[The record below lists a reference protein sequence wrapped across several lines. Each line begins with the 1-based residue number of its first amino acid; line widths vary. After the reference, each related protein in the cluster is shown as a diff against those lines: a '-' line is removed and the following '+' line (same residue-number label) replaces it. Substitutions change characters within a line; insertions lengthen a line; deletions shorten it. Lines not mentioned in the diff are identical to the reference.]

1 VTKQLALKLRLDD
14 HTRLDDYV
22 GEAGSKL
29 VHLSGFI
36 YLSGSKGSGKSHL
49 LQGIC
54 HRASSEGRSAIY
66 LTVLSILEP
75 GVLEGLEQTDLV
87 CLDDVDEVLAL
98 ADWQRALFHLINA
111 VKDAGNTL
119 IVSSIDPVSAL
130 KLELGDLDSRIKG
143 AYLLSTDQLN
153 DEQKLDVL
161 ELKARRRGFDMSQ
174 EVCRFILGR
183 SRRDMHHLAH
193 LVDQLDEETLRRQK
207 KVTIPFVKAAL
218 GLK

>member
-1 VTKQLALKLRLDD
+1 VTQQLALKFKLDH
-14 HTRLDDYV
+14 HTHLDDYV
-22 GEAGSKL
+22 GAAGSKL

-54 HRASSEGRSAIY
+54 HRASSEGHSAIY
-66 LTVLSILEP
+66 LTALSILDP
-75 GVLEGLEQTDLV
+75 GVLEGLEQVGLV
-87 CLDDVDEVLAL
+87 CLDDVDSVLEL

-111 VKDAGNTL
+111 VNDAGNTL
-119 IVSSIDPVSAL
+119 IVSSTNPVAAL

-143 AYLLSTDQLN
+143 AYLLSTDQLD
-153 DEQKLDVL
+153 DEQKLEVVAR
-161 ELKARRRGFDMSQ
+161 KARRRGFDMSQ

-193 LVDQLDEETLRRQK
+193 LVDQLDKETLRRQK

-218 GLK
+218 SL

>member
-1 VTKQLALKLRLDD
+1 MTQQLALEFRLDD

-29 VHLSGFI
+29 LHLSGFI

-66 LTVLSILEP
+66 LTALSILESR
-75 GVLEGLEQTDLV
+75 VLEGLEQAGLV
-87 CLDDVDEVLAL
+87 CLDDVDDVLEL
-98 ADWQRALFHLINA
+98 SDWQRALFHLVNA

-119 IVSSIDPVSAL
+119 IVSSKIPVSAL
-130 KLELGDLDSRIKG
+130 KLELSDLDSRIKG
-143 AYLLSTDQLN
+143 AYLLSTEQLD
-153 DEQKLDVL
+153 DEQKLEVV
-161 ELKARRRGFDMSQ
+161 ERKARRRGFDINQ
-174 EVCRFILGR
+174 EVCRYILGR

-218 GLK
+218 GL

>member
-1 VTKQLALKLRLDD
+1 MTRQLALKFRLDD

-29 VHLSGFI
+29 VQLSGFI

-54 HRASSEGRSAIY
+54 HRAVSEGLTTLY
-66 LTVLSILEP
+66 LPALSVLEP
-75 GVLEGLEQTDLV
+75 GVLEGLEQVDLI
-87 CLDDVDEVLAL
+87 CLDDIDAVIEL

-111 VKDAGNTL
+111 VKDAGHTL
-119 IVSSIDPVSAL
+119 IISSSAPVSAL

-143 AYLLSTDQLN
+143 AYLLSTDLLD
-153 DEQKLDVL
+153 DEQKLEVIG
-161 ELKARRRGFDMSQ
+161 LKARRRGFDMSQ

-183 SRRDMHHLAH
+183 SQRDMHHLAR

-218 GLK
+218 GL

>member
-1 VTKQLALKLRLDD
+1 MTQQLAFKFRLDD

-54 HRASSEGRSAIY
+54 RRASSEGQYAIY
-66 LTVLSILEP
+66 LTALSILEP
-75 GVLEGLEQTDLV
+75 AVLKGLEQADLV

-111 VKDAGNTL
+111 VKDAGNT
-119 IVSSIDPVSAL
+119 
-130 KLELGDLDSRIKG
+130 
-143 AYLLSTDQLN
+143 
-153 DEQKLDVL
+153 
-161 ELKARRRGFDMSQ
+161 
-174 EVCRFILGR
+174 
-183 SRRDMHHLAH
+183 
-193 LVDQLDEETLRRQK
+193 
-207 KVTIPFVKAAL
+207 
-218 GLK
+218 

>member
-1 VTKQLALKLRLDD
+1 MTQQLALKFRLDG
-14 HTRLDDYV
+14 HTRLDDYI

-54 HRASSEGRSAIY
+54 HRAASQRHSAIY
-66 LTVLSILEP
+66 LTALSILEP
-75 GVLEGLEQTDLV
+75 EVLEGLEQADLV
-87 CLDDVDEVLAL
+87 CLDDVDEILEL
-98 ADWQRALFHLINA
+98 ADWQLALFHLINA

-119 IVSSIDPVSAL
+119 IVSSTNPVSGL

-143 AYLLSTDQLN
+143 AYLLSTDQLD
-153 DEQKLDVL
+153 DEQKLEVL
-161 ELKARRRGFDMSQ
+161 ERKARRRGFDMSL

-193 LVDQLDEETLRRQK
+193 LVDQLDKETLRRQK

-218 GLK
+218 GL

>member
-1 VTKQLALKLRLDD
+1 MTQQLALKFRLDD

-22 GEAGSKL
+22 GESGSKL

-54 HRASSEGRSAIY
+54 HRAISEGHSAIY
-66 LTVLSILEP
+66 LTALSILEP
-75 GVLEGLEQTDLV
+75 GVLEGLEQKDLV
-87 CLDDVDEVLAL
+87 CLDDVDEILQL
-98 ADWQRALFHLINA
+98 ADWQRALFHLINS

-119 IVSSIDPVSAL
+119 IVSSKIPVSVL
-130 KLELGDLDSRIKG
+130 KLELGDLDSRIRG
-143 AYLLSTDQLN
+143 AYLLSTDQLD
-153 DEQKLDVL
+153 DEQKLEVV
-161 ELKARRRGFDMSQ
+161 ERKARRRGFDISQ

-183 SRRDMHHLAH
+183 SRRDMHNLAR
-193 LVDQLDEETLRRQK
+193 LVDQLDEQTLRRQK

-218 GLK
+218 GL

>member
-1 VTKQLALKLRLDD
+1 MTRQLALKFRLDD
-14 HTRLDDYV
+14 HARLDDYV

-49 LQGIC
+49 LQGTC
-54 HRASSEGRSAIY
+54 HRAVSEGLSTIY
-66 LTVLSILEP
+66 LTALSILKP
-75 GVLEGLEQTDLV
+75 GVLDGLEHVDLI
-87 CLDDVDEVLAL
+87 CLDDVDDVLEL

-119 IVSSIDPVSAL
+119 IVSSTHPVSAL
-130 KLELGDLDSRIKG
+130 KLGLGDLDSRVKG
-143 AYLLSTDQLN
+143 AYLLSTDLLD
-153 DEQKLDVL
+153 DEQKLEVIGR
-161 ELKARRRGFDMSQ
+161 KARRRGFDMSQ

-183 SRRDMHHLAH
+183 SRRDMHHLAR

-218 GLK
+218 GL

>member
-1 VTKQLALKLRLDD
+1 MIQQLALKFRLDD
-14 HTRLDDYV
+14 HTRLEDYV

-29 VHLSGFI
+29 VHLSGFV
-36 YLSGSKGSGKSHL
+36 YLSGLKGSGKSHL

-54 HRASSEGRSAIY
+54 HRASSEGHSVIY
-66 LTVLSILEP
+66 LTALSILEP
-75 GVLEGLEQTDLV
+75 EVLERLEHADLV
-87 CLDDVDEVLAL
+87 CLDDVDEVLLL
-98 ADWQRALFHLINA
+98 ADWQRAIFHLINA

-119 IVSSIDPVSAL
+119 IVSSINPVSAL

-143 AYLLSTDQLN
+143 AYLLSTDQLD
-153 DEQKLDVL
+153 DEQKLKVV
-161 ELKARRRGFDMSQ
+161 ELKARRRGFDMSR

-183 SRRDMHHLAH
+183 SRRDMHYLTH

-218 GLK
+218 GL

>member
-1 VTKQLALKLRLDD
+1 MTRQLALKFRLDD

-54 HRASSEGRSAIY
+54 HRAVSEGLSTLY
-66 LTVLSILEP
+66 LPALSILEP
-75 GVLEGLEQTDLV
+75 GVLEGLEQVDLI
-87 CLDDVDEVLAL
+87 CLDDIDDVLEL
-98 ADWQRALFHLINA
+98 ADWQRALFHLINV

-119 IVSSIDPVSAL
+119 IASSTHPVSAL

-143 AYLLSTDQLN
+143 AYLLSTDLLD
-153 DEQKLDVL
+153 DEQKLEVMKGMIEAQIDV
-161 ELKARRRGFDMSQ
+161 ESHAFFASARVWDDGVIDPRHTRA
-174 EVCRFILGR
+174 ILGISLSAAYNR
-183 SRRDMHHLAH
+183 A
-193 LVDQLDEETLRRQK
+193 
-207 KVTIPFVKAAL
+207 VK
-218 GLK
+218 GTTSFGVYRH

>member
-1 VTKQLALKLRLDD
+1 MTRQLALKFRLDD
-14 HTRLDDYV
+14 HARLDDYV

-49 LQGIC
+49 LQGTC
-54 HRASSEGRSAIY
+54 HRAVSEGLSTIY
-66 LTVLSILEP
+66 LTALSILKP
-75 GVLEGLEQTDLV
+75 GVLEGLEHVDLI
-87 CLDDVDEVLAL
+87 CLDDVDDVLEL

-119 IVSSIDPVSAL
+119 IVSSTHPVSAL
-130 KLELGDLDSRIKG
+130 KLGLGDLVSRVKG
-143 AYLLSTDQLN
+143 AYLLSTDLLD
-153 DEQKLDVL
+153 DEQKLEVIGR
-161 ELKARRRGFDMSQ
+161 KARRRGFDMSQ

-183 SRRDMHHLAH
+183 SRRDMHHLAR

-218 GLK
+218 GL

>member
-1 VTKQLALKLRLDD
+1 VTQQLVLKFRLDD

-36 YLSGSKGSGKSHL
+36 YLSGPKGSGKSHL

-54 HRASSEGRSAIY
+54 HRASSEGHSAIY
-66 LTVLSILEP
+66 LNALSIVESR
-75 GVLEGLEQTDLV
+75 VLEGLDRAELV
-87 CLDDVDEVLAL
+87 CLDDVDDVLEL
-98 ADWQRALFHLINA
+98 AVWQRALFHLINA

-119 IVSSIDPVSAL
+119 ILSSTNPVAAL
-130 KLELGDLDSRIKG
+130 KIELGDLDSRIKG
-143 AYLLSTDQLN
+143 AYLLSTDQLD
-153 DEQKLDVL
+153 DEQKLEVV
-161 ELKARRRGFDMSQ
+161 ELKARRRGFYMSQ
-174 EVCRFILGR
+174 EVCRFILSR
-183 SRRDMHHLAH
+183 SRRDMHHLAY

-218 GLK
+218 GL

>member
-1 VTKQLALKLRLDD
+1 VTRQLALKFRLDD

-22 GEAGSKL
+22 GAAGSKL

-36 YLSGSKGSGKSHL
+36 FLSGSTGSGKSHL

-54 HRASSEGRSAIY
+54 HRAVSEGLSTLY
-66 LTVLSILEP
+66 LPALSILEP
-75 GVLEGLEQTDLV
+75 GVLEGLEQVDLI
-87 CLDDVDEVLAL
+87 CLDDIDEVLDL

-111 VKDAGNTL
+111 VKDGGNTL
-119 IVSSIDPVSAL
+119 IAGSTNPVSAL

-143 AYLLSTDQLN
+143 AYLLSTDQLD
-153 DEQKLDVL
+153 DEQKLEVIGR
-161 ELKARRRGFDMSQ
+161 KARRRGFDMSQ

-183 SRRDMHHLAH
+183 SRRDMHHLAR

-218 GLK
+218 GL

>member
-1 VTKQLALKLRLDD
+1 MTRQLALKFKLDD

-36 YLSGSKGSGKSHL
+36 YLSGSRGSGKSHL

-54 HRASSEGRSAIY
+54 HRALSEGLSTLY
-66 LTVLSILEP
+66 LPALSILEP
-75 GVLEGLEQTDLV
+75 GVLEGLEQVDLI
-87 CLDDVDEVLAL
+87 CLDDIDDVLEL

-111 VKDAGNTL
+111 VKDGGNTL
-119 IVSSIDPVSAL
+119 IASSSHPVSAL

-143 AYLLSTDQLN
+143 AYLLSTDLLD
-153 DEQKLDVL
+153 DEQKLEVIG
-161 ELKARRRGFDMSQ
+161 LKARRRGFDMSQ

-183 SRRDMHHLAH
+183 SQRDMHHLAR

-218 GLK
+218 GL